1 MPFWRVTNILSGRYL
16 AAIYVRA
23 NITFKV
29 VSSDWLSKTDSIVPK
44 RNASF
49 MQFTSFKK
57 STVFDLWWK
66 KTCFMFVTTL
76 HNEMTSIAYSYRVT
90 LDRYHS
96 LPLHACFEDTCPIS
110 IRDMGVFVGNNHPY
124 QKLQSN
130 LPAYILLDRKV
141 SPHPLTS
148 CMCLARATWSV
159 LENLLLLRTNIPDN
173 GILSAVSTVGCTH
186 CL

>member
-1 MPFWRVTNILSGRYL
+1 MYAPNVFTICVERMCLLYVYTWNYLQQPQLFQTSVRTGTIEDSDLPACRLPRYNPARWNSQPTISMNNCYNYASQRQTN
-16 AAIYVRA
+16 
-23 NITFKV
+23 TF
-29 VSSDWLSKTDSIVPK
+29 
-44 RNASF
+44 
-49 MQFTSFKK
+49 
-57 STVFDLWWK
+57 
-66 KTCFMFVTTL
+66 
-76 HNEMTSIAYSYRVT
+76 
-90 LDRYHS
+90 S

-141 SPHPLTS
+141 SPHPFTS